1 MCSGERAEEPTSE
14 RCGVLGYALALALF
28 AAPSAHA
35 EPAGSE
41 ESSSSAQAS
50 ATKRAASLVT
60 PITSLSQ
67 SLSHAPLPLERR
79 RHLLAIDL
87 LRLGFPSGIGVGFR
101 YLPIP
106 ELAFEVGASS
116 VVLATGFDASL
127 AALPLPGGVGRRA
140 NLLLRAGYRT
150 ASLHGLADRMIVLV
164 VPGLPSD
171 AQLSISGAQLGF
183 FFAQLGAS
191 YRFNG
196 PLLFE
201 MSLGYMLQL
210 GRATS
215 SVGGRAALSQAG
227 ARFPIGELRLTYLFD
242 RIAAR

>member
-1 MCSGERAEEPTSE
+1 MRSGERAEEPTSE

-60 PITSLSQ
+60 PIIASGAQT
-67 SLSHAPLPLERR
+67 PLPLERR

>member
-1 MCSGERAEEPTSE
+1 MRSGERADEPTSE

-60 PITSLSQ
+60 PIIASGAQT
-67 SLSHAPLPLERR
+67 PLPLERR

-196 PLLFE
+196 PLIFE